1 MTNQNKGLLVPFMVI
16 TTLFFAWG
24 AITQLVDPLIASV
37 RAIFSLSY
45 TEALL
50 TQFAYFLAYGVVS
63 LPGAAMVARVGYG
76 RAIVIALVT
85 MIVGCLIIPLATYL
99 GTYEIVLVALF
110 IIASGVTVLQV
121 AANPLASALGP
132 QNKSHL
138 RLLTAQTFNSLGTVV
153 APYVGSAIMLTGGIF
168 AAGDGVADAVA
179 RRAQSLR
186 SIDTAFFI
194 IVVMLALLTM
204 LVVAFRRRMEAVA
217 PTLTEGPRTPVLS
230 ALSSRWAL
238 LGAAAIFLY
247 VGAEVS
253 IGSIL
258 INFMHQKDV
267 LDFPLEKA
275 GKYLSFYWGGA
286 FVGRILGSLL
296 LIRASAWKLL
306 TLFSAIAAALCL
318 MVSQSAG
325 DVSGYAALAIGLF
338 NSIMFPVIFTLTLER
353 STASQAATS
362 GLLCMAIVGGAI
374 LPLLVGLVG
383 DSAGLHAA
391 FLVPMAAYA
400 VITFFAL
407 AAGRARLVVREQ
419 TAAAGLAH

>member
-1 MTNQNKGLLVPFMVI
+1 
-16 TTLFFAWG
+16 
-24 AITQLVDPLIASV
+24 
-37 RAIFSLSY
+37 
-45 TEALL
+45 
-50 TQFAYFLAYGVVS
+50 
-63 LPGAAMVARVGYG
+63 MVARVGYG
-76 RAIVIALVT
+76 RSIVIALVT

-132 QNKSHL
+132 QNKSHC
-138 RLLTAQTFNSLGTVV
+138 RLLVAQTFNSLGTVV
-153 APYVGSAIMLTGGIF
+153 APFVGSVIMLTGGIF
-168 AAGDGVADAVA
+168 AAGDGVTDAVA

-194 IVVMLALLTM
+194 IVVMLALLTV
-204 LVVAFRRRMEAVA
+204 LIITFRKRMEAVA
-217 PTLTEGPRTPVLS
+217 PTLTQSSSTPVLS
-230 ALSSRWAL
+230 ALSSRWAV

-253 IGSIL
+253 IGSVL
-258 INFMHQKDV
+258 INFMHQNDV
-267 LDFPLEKA
+267 MGFSLEKA

-296 LIRASAWKLL
+296 LLRVQAWRML
-306 TLFSAIAAALCL
+306 TLFAAVAAVLCL
-318 MVSQSAG
+318 TVSQTAG
-325 DVSGYAALAIGLF
+325 DMSGYAALSIGLF

-362 GLLCMAIVGGAI
+362 GLLCMAIVGGAV

-383 DSAGLHAA
+383 DSVGLHAS
-391 FLVPMAAYA
+391 FLVPMVAYA
-400 VITFFAL
+400 AISLFAL
-407 AAGRARLVVREQ
+407 AAGRARVVVRDEP
-419 TAAAGLAH
+419 AAGLAH

>member
-1 MTNQNKGLLVPFMVI
+1 MSNQNKGLLVPFMAI

-24 AITQLVDPLIASV
+24 AITQLVDPLVASV

-50 TQFAYFLAYGVVS
+50 TQFAYFLAYGVIS

-76 RAIVIALVT
+76 RSIVIALVT
-85 MIVGCLIIPLATYL
+85 MIVGCLIIPLATSL
-99 GTYEIVLVALF
+99 GTYEGVLIALF

-132 QNKSHL
+132 QDKSHL
-138 RLLTAQTFNSLGTVV
+138 RLLAAQTFNSLGTVV
-153 APYVGSAIMLTGGIF
+153 APYVGSVILLTGGIF
-168 AAGDGVADAVA
+168 AASDATIDDA
-179 RRAQSLR
+179 TRRAASLR

-194 IVVMLALLTM
+194 IVGMLALLTV
-204 LVVAFRRRMEAVA
+204 LVVTFRRRMEAVA
-217 PTLTEGPRTPVLS
+217 PILTQGPSTPVLS
-230 ALSSRWAL
+230 ALTSRWAV
-238 LGAAAIFLY
+238 LGAVAIFLY

-258 INFMHQKDV
+258 INFLHQKDV
-267 LDFPLEKA
+267 FDFTLEKA

-286 FVGRILGSLL
+286 FVGRILGSIVLF
-296 LIRASAWKLL
+296 RASAWRML
-306 TLFSAIAAALCL
+306 TLFSAIAAVLCL
-318 MVSQSAG
+318 TVSQTSG

-353 STASQAATS
+353 STASPAATS

-383 DSAGLHAA
+383 DSVGLHAS
-391 FLVPMAAYA
+391 FLVPMVAYA
-400 VITFFAL
+400 AITVFAM
-407 AAGRARLVVREQ
+407 AAGRARVVVRDQ
-419 TAAAGLAH
+419 APAVAH